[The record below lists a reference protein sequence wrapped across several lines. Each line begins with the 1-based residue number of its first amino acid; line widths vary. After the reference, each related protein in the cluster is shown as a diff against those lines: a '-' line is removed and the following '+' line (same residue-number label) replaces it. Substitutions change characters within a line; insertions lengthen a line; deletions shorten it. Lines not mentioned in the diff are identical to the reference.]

1 MNKTAAITFKLAIV
15 TLFALTLTGAGRTN
29 REIGPHQ
36 KAAYLDPKVVEF
48 VRPGLVIKIN
58 SASIAADGTMTAVV
72 TVTDPQGLALDNTG
86 ITTPGVV
93 TLSFI
98 MGFIPKN

>member
-1 MNKTAAITFKLAIV
+1 MTSESNKHMNKAAAITFKLAIV

-36 KAAYLDPKVVEF
+36 KKAAYLDPKVVQF

-58 SASIAADGTMTAVV
+58 SASIAADGSLIVSEWSAFGRI
-72 TVTDPQGLALDNTG
+72 DKFQL
-86 ITTPGVV
+86 
-93 TLSFI
+93 
-98 MGFIPKN
+98 KK